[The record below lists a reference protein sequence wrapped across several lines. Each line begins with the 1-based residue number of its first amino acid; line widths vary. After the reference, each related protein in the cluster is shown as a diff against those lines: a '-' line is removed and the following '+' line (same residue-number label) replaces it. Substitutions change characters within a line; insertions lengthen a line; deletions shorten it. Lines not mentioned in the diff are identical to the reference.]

1 MSLLPFAPYSA
12 NIEKTA
18 FAEWGRGKMHPVI
31 EKLGKETVLF
41 DGGMGTQLQA
51 KGLKGG
57 ELPEMWNLEHP
68 EIVYELQKAY
78 VDAGCEIL
86 KTNTFGG
93 NALKLKRSG
102 HAVAEIVT
110 AAMDIAHRASGGK
123 AAVALDIGP
132 LGRLLEP
139 FGDLP
144 FEDAYEL
151 FKEMVVAGRDRADLV
166 IIETM
171 TDIYEVK
178 AAMLAVKENSDLP
191 MIVTCTFDAN
201 GRMLTGSS
209 IEAAMTLVE
218 SLGAAAVGINCSL
231 GPEQMEKFVP
241 RLLQSTNLPVVV
253 NPNAG
258 LPVMVDGKTTYPVG
272 AEEFSE
278 YAKKFYALGVAVF
291 GGCCGTTPDHIRAVG
306 EPVKGKPVVQYE
318 KPARTVISSHRKVV
332 TIGARPVLIGERIN
346 PTGKPD
352 MEEMLRDEDY
362 DSLCDEATEQVD
374 EGAEVLDIN
383 LGLAGIDEEAA
394 FTEFIPYLQTMTD
407 VPLAIDTLNME
418 ALEAALRLYNGKPLV
433 NSVTGAE
440 DMLHK
445 VLPLV
450 KKYGAAVVGLTM
462 DERGIPQTAEERVK
476 IAEKIIR
483 TAESYGIKREDVL
496 IDTVVQPA
504 AFDTTTAQVTLT
516 ALKTVREALKVQT
529 VLGISNVSYGLPKR
543 TVLSAAFF
551 TLALQNGLSAGIV
564 NPLSRNVMNAY
575 RAWCVLGGFD
585 TECEDYI
592 DAVN

>member
-1 MSLLPFAPYSA
+1 
-12 NIEKTA
+12 
-18 FAEWGRGKMHPVI
+18 MHPVF

-51 KGLKGG
+51 RGLKGG

-68 EIVYELQKAY
+68 EIVEELQRAY
-78 VDAGCEIL
+78 VDAGCDIL

-93 NALKLKRSG
+93 NALKQKRSG
-102 HAVAEIVT
+102 HAVSEIIS
-110 AAMDIAHRASGGK
+110 AAMDIAHRASNGK
-123 AAVALDIGP
+123 TAVALDIGP

-144 FEDAYEL
+144 FEEAYDL

-201 GRMLTGSS
+201 GRMLTGST
-209 IEAAMTLVE
+209 IESAMALVE
-218 SLGAAAVGINCSL
+218 SLGASAVGINCSL

-241 RLLQSTNLPVVV
+241 RLLKSTSLPVVV

-258 LPVMVDGKTTYPVG
+258 LPVMVDGKTTYPVQ
-272 AEEFSE
+272 AEEFSA
-278 YAKKFYALGVAVF
+278 YHKKFYEMGVAVF
-291 GGCCGTTPDHIRAVG
+291 GGCCGTTPAHIRAVG
-306 EPVKGKPVVQYE
+306 ELLKGMPVIKRDM
-318 KPARTVISSHRKVV
+318 ADRTVISSHRKVV
-332 TIGARPVLIGERIN
+332 EFGDRPILIGERIN

-374 EGAEVLDIN
+374 EGAEILDIN
-383 LGLAGIDEEAA
+383 LGLADIDDAAA
-394 FTEFIPYLQTMTD
+394 FAEFVPYLQTMTD
-407 VPLAIDTLNME
+407 VPLAIDTVNME

-433 NSVTGAE
+433 NSVTGSEESMNA
-440 DMLHK
+440 
-445 VLPLV
+445 VFPLV
-450 KKYGAAVVGLTM
+450 KKYGAAVIGLTM
-462 DERGIPQTAEERVK
+462 DEHGVPRTAEERVA

-483 TAESYGIKREDVL
+483 TAESYGISKKDIL
-496 IDTVVQPA
+496 IDTIAQPA
-504 AFDTTTAQVTLT
+504 AFDTSTAQVTL
-516 ALKTVREALKVQT
+516 EALKAVKEKLGVHT
-529 VLGISNVSYGLPKR
+529 VLGISNISFGLPKR
-543 TVLSAAFF
+543 TVLSATFL

-575 RAWCVLGGFD
+575 RAWCVLGGCD
-585 TECEDYI
+585 PECEDYI

>member
-1 MSLLPFAPYSA
+1 
-12 NIEKTA
+12 
-18 FAEWGRGKMHPVI
+18 MHPVI

-57 ELPEMWNLEHP
+57 ELPEMWNIEHP

-123 AAVALDIGP
+123 TAVALDIGP

-151 FKEMVVAGRDRADLV
+151 FKEIVVAGRDRADLV

-241 RLLQSTNLPVVV
+241 RLLKSTNLPVVV

-306 EPVKGKPVVQYE
+306 EIVKGKPVISSE

-332 TIGARPVLIGERIN
+332 MIGARPVLIGERIN

-374 EGAEVLDIN
+374 AGAEVLDIN

-433 NSVTGAE
+433 NSVTGAD

-462 DERGIPQTAEERVK
+462 DERGIPQTAQARVK

-483 TAESYGIKREDVL
+483 TAESYGIRRKDVL

-504 AFDTTTAQVTLT
+504 AFDTSTAQVTLE
-516 ALKTVREALKVQT
+516 ALKTVREQLGVQT
-529 VLGISNVSYGLPKR
+529 VLGISNSAYGLPKR

-585 TECEDYI
+585 EECEDYI

>member
-1 MSLLPFAPYSA
+1 
-12 NIEKTA
+12 
-18 FAEWGRGKMHPVI
+18 MHPVF

-51 KGLKGG
+51 RGLKGG

-68 EIVYELQKAY
+68 EIVEELQRAY
-78 VDAGCEIL
+78 VDAGCDIL

-93 NALKLKRSG
+93 NALKQKRSG
-102 HAVAEIVT
+102 HAVSEIIS
-110 AAMDIAHRASGGK
+110 AAMDIAHRASNGK
-123 AAVALDIGP
+123 TAVALDIGP

-144 FEDAYEL
+144 FEEAYDL

-201 GRMLTGSS
+201 GRMLTGST
-209 IEAAMTLVE
+209 IESAMALVE
-218 SLGAAAVGINCSL
+218 SLGASAVGINCSL

-241 RLLQSTNLPVVV
+241 RLLKSTSLPVVV

-258 LPVMVDGKTTYPVG
+258 LPVMVDGKTTYPVQ
-272 AEEFSE
+272 AEEFSA
-278 YAKKFYALGVAVF
+278 YHKKFYEMGVAVF
-291 GGCCGTTPDHIRAVG
+291 GGCCGTTPAHIHAVG
-306 EPVKGKPVVQYE
+306 ELLKGMPVIKRDM
-318 KPARTVISSHRKVV
+318 ADRTVISSHRKVV
-332 TIGARPVLIGERIN
+332 EFGDRPILIGERIN

-374 EGAEVLDIN
+374 EGAEILDIN
-383 LGLAGIDEEAA
+383 LGLADIDEAAA
-394 FTEFIPYLQTMTD
+394 FAEFVPYLQTMTD
-407 VPLAIDTLNME
+407 VPLAIDTVNME

-433 NSVTGAE
+433 NSVTGSEESMNA
-440 DMLHK
+440 
-445 VLPLV
+445 VFPLV
-450 KKYGAAVVGLTM
+450 KKYGAAVIGLTM
-462 DERGIPQTAEERVK
+462 DEHGVPRTAEERVA

-483 TAESYGIKREDVL
+483 TAESYGISKKDIL
-496 IDTVVQPA
+496 IDTIAQPA
-504 AFDTTTAQVTLT
+504 AFDTSTAQVTL
-516 ALKTVREALKVQT
+516 EALKAVKEKLGVHT
-529 VLGISNVSYGLPKR
+529 VLGISNISFGLPKR
-543 TVLSAAFF
+543 TVLSATFL

-575 RAWCVLGGFD
+575 RAWCVLGGCD
-585 TECEDYI
+585 PECEDYI

>member
-1 MSLLPFAPYSA
+1 
-12 NIEKTA
+12 
-18 FAEWGRGKMHPVI
+18 MHPVF

-51 KGLKGG
+51 RGLKGG

-68 EIVYELQKAY
+68 EIVEELQRAY
-78 VDAGCEIL
+78 VDAGCDIL

-93 NALKLKRSG
+93 NALKQKRSG
-102 HAVAEIVT
+102 HAVSEIVS
-110 AAMDIAHRASGGK
+110 AAMDIAHRASNGK
-123 AAVALDIGP
+123 TAVALDIGP

-144 FEDAYEL
+144 FEEAYDL
-151 FKEMVVAGRDRADLV
+151 FKEMVIAGRDRADIV

-201 GRMLTGSS
+201 GRMLTGST
-209 IEAAMTLVE
+209 IESAMALVE
-218 SLGAAAVGINCSL
+218 SLGASAVGINCSL

-241 RLLQSTNLPVVV
+241 RLLKSTSLPVVV

-258 LPVMVDGKTTYPVG
+258 LPVMVDGKTTYPVQ
-272 AEEFSE
+272 AEEFSA
-278 YAKKFYALGVAVF
+278 YHKKFYEMGVAVF
-291 GGCCGTTPDHIRAVG
+291 GGCCGTTPAHIHAVG
-306 EPVKGKPVVQYE
+306 ELLKGMPVIKRDM
-318 KPARTVISSHRKVV
+318 ADRTVISSHRKVV
-332 TIGARPVLIGERIN
+332 EFGDRPILIGERIN

-374 EGAEVLDIN
+374 EGAEILDIN
-383 LGLAGIDEEAA
+383 LGLADIDEAAA
-394 FTEFIPYLQTMTD
+394 FAEFVPYLQTMTD
-407 VPLAIDTLNME
+407 VPLAIDTVNME

-433 NSVTGAE
+433 NSVTGSEESMNA
-440 DMLHK
+440 
-445 VLPLV
+445 VFPLV
-450 KKYGAAVVGLTM
+450 KKYGAAVIGLTM
-462 DERGIPQTAEERVK
+462 DEHGVPRTAEERVA

-483 TAESYGIKREDVL
+483 TAESYGISKKDIL
-496 IDTVVQPA
+496 IDTIAQPA
-504 AFDTTTAQVTLT
+504 AFDTSTAQVTLK
-516 ALKTVREALKVQT
+516 ALKAVKEKLDVHT
-529 VLGISNVSYGLPKR
+529 VLGISNISFGLPKR
-543 TVLSAAFF
+543 TVLSATFL

-575 RAWCVLGGFD
+575 RAWCVLGGCD
-585 TECEDYI
+585 PECEDYI

>member
-1 MSLLPFAPYSA
+1 
-12 NIEKTA
+12 
-18 FAEWGRGKMHPVI
+18 MHPVI

-123 AAVALDIGP
+123 TAVALDIGP

-241 RLLQSTNLPVVV
+241 RLIKSTNLPVVV

-258 LPVMVDGKTTYPVG
+258 LPVMADGKTTYPVG

-278 YAKKFYALGVAVF
+278 YAKKFYARGVAVF

-306 EPVKGKPVVQYE
+306 EAVKGKPVVQYE
-318 KPARTVISSHRKVV
+318 KPVRTVISSHRKVV

-352 MEEMLRDEDY
+352 MEDMLRDEDY

-433 NSVTGAE
+433 NSVTGAD

-551 TLALQNGLSAGIV
+551 TLALQSGLSAGIV

>member
-1 MSLLPFAPYSA
+1 
-12 NIEKTA
+12 
-18 FAEWGRGKMHPVI
+18 MHPVI

-123 AAVALDIGP
+123 TAVALDIGP

-258 LPVMVDGKTTYPVG
+258 LPVMADGKTTYPVG

-306 EPVKGKPVVQYE
+306 EAVKGKPVVQYE

>member
-1 MSLLPFAPYSA
+1 
-12 NIEKTA
+12 
-18 FAEWGRGKMHPVI
+18 MHPI
-31 EKLGKETVLF
+31 LEKLGRETVLF

-51 KGLKGG
+51 RGLKGG

-68 EIVYELQKAY
+68 EIVLELQKAY
-78 VDAGCEIL
+78 VDAGCDIL

-102 HAVAEIVT
+102 RSVSEIVS
-110 AAMDIAHRASGGK
+110 AAMDIAHRASEGK
-123 AAVALDIGP
+123 TAVALDIGP

-144 FEDAYEL
+144 FEEAYEL
-151 FKEMVVAGRDRADLV
+151 FKEMVIAGRDRADLV

-201 GRMLTGSS
+201 GRMLTGST
-209 IEAAMTLVE
+209 IESAMALVE
-218 SLGAAAVGINCSL
+218 SLGASAVGINCSL

-241 RLLQSTNLPVVV
+241 RLLKSTSLPVVV

-258 LPVMVDGKTTYPVG
+258 LPVMVDGKTTYPVQ
-272 AEEFSE
+272 AEEFSA
-278 YAKKFYALGVAVF
+278 YHKKFYEMGVAVF
-291 GGCCGTTPDHIRAVG
+291 GGCCGTTPAHIRAVG
-306 EPVKGKPVVQYE
+306 ELLKGMPVIKRDM
-318 KPARTVISSHRKVV
+318 ADRTVISSHRKVV
-332 TIGARPVLIGERIN
+332 EFGDRPILIGERIN

-374 EGAEVLDIN
+374 EGAEILDIN
-383 LGLAGIDEEAA
+383 LGLADIDEAAA
-394 FTEFIPYLQTMTD
+394 FAEFVPYLQTMTD
-407 VPLAIDTLNME
+407 VPLAIDTVDME
-418 ALEAALRLYNGKPLV
+418 ALETALRLYNGKPLV
-433 NSVTGAE
+433 NSVTGSEESMNA
-440 DMLHK
+440 
-445 VLPLV
+445 VFPLV
-450 KKYGAAVVGLTM
+450 KKYGAAVIGLTM
-462 DERGIPQTAEERVK
+462 DEHGVPRTAEERVA

-483 TAESYGIKREDVL
+483 TAESYGISKKDIL
-496 IDTVVQPA
+496 IDTIAQPA
-504 AFDTTTAQVTLT
+504 AFDTSTAQVTL
-516 ALKTVREALKVQT
+516 EALKAVKEKLGVHT
-529 VLGISNVSYGLPKR
+529 VLGISNISFGLPKR
-543 TVLSAAFF
+543 TVLSATFL

-575 RAWCVLGGFD
+575 RAWCVRGGCD
-585 TECEDYI
+585 PECEDYI

>member
-1 MSLLPFAPYSA
+1 MKIRKGSGS
-12 NIEKTA
+12 
-18 FAEWGRGKMHPVI
+18 MHPVLERI
-31 EKLGKETVLF
+31 GKSVVVF

-68 EIVYELQKAY
+68 EIVEELQRAY
-78 VDAGCEIL
+78 VEAGCDIL

-93 NALKLKRSG
+93 NALKLKRAG
-102 HAVAEIVT
+102 HSVAEIVN
-110 AAMDIAHRASGGK
+110 AAMDIAHKASNGRT
-123 AAVALDIGP
+123 AVALDIGP

-144 FEDAYEL
+144 FESAYDL

-178 AAMLAVKENSDLP
+178 AAMLAVKENCDLP

-201 GRMLTGSS
+201 GRMLTGSN
-209 IEAAMTLVE
+209 IEAAMTLAE

-241 RLLQSTNLPVVV
+241 QLLNSTTLPVVV

-258 LPVMVDGKTTYPVG
+258 LPVMADGKTTYPVQ
-272 AEEFSE
+272 AEEFCA
-278 YAKKFYALGVAVF
+278 YAKKFAAMGVSIL
-291 GGCCGTTPDHIRAVG
+291 GGCCGTTPAHIHAVSEALRG
-306 EPVKGKPVVQYE
+306 EPVAEREIKV
-318 KPARTVISSHRKVV
+318 RTVVSSHRKVV
-332 TIGARPVLIGERIN
+332 EIGTRPVLIGERIN

-352 MEEMLRDEDY
+352 MQEMLRDEDW
-362 DSLCDEATEQVD
+362 DSLCDEATEQAD
-374 EGAEVLDIN
+374 EGAELLDIN
-383 LGLAGIDEEAA
+383 LGLADIDEAA
-394 FTEFIPYLQTMTD
+394 AMVEFVPYLQSMTD
-407 VPLAIDTLNME
+407 VPLAIDTVDTG

-433 NSVTGAE
+433 NSVTGTEESMRA
-440 DMLHK
+440 

-450 KKYGAAVVGLTM
+450 KKYGAVVIALTM
-462 DERGIPQTAEERVK
+462 DENGIPNTVEGRVQ

-483 TAESYGIKREDVL
+483 TAESYGIDRRNIL
-496 IDTVVQPA
+496 IDTIVQPA
-504 AFDTTTAQVTLT
+504 AIDTGCVQVTLD
-516 ALKTVREALKVQT
+516 ALEAVKKLGVQT
-529 VLGISNVSYGLPKR
+529 VLGISNISFGLPKR

-551 TLALQNGLSAGIV
+551 TMALQRGLSAGIV
-564 NPLSRNVMNAY
+564 NPLSKNVMNAY
-575 RAWCVLGGFD
+575 RAYCVLGGYD
-585 TECEDYI
+585 PECEDYI
-592 DAVN
+592 DAVIN

>member
-1 MSLLPFAPYSA
+1 
-12 NIEKTA
+12 
-18 FAEWGRGKMHPVI
+18 MHPVI

-123 AAVALDIGP
+123 TAVALDIGP

-258 LPVMVDGKTTYPVG
+258 LPVMADGKTTYPVG

-278 YAKKFYALGVAVF
+278 YAKRFYALGVAVF

-306 EPVKGKPVVQYE
+306 EAVKGKPVVQYE
-318 KPARTVISSHRKVV
+318 KPVRTVISSHRKVV

-433 NSVTGAE
+433 NSVTGAD

-516 ALKTVREALKVQT
+516 ALKTVRETLKVQT

-585 TECEDYI
+585 EECEDYI

>member
-1 MSLLPFAPYSA
+1 
-12 NIEKTA
+12 
-18 FAEWGRGKMHPVI
+18 MHPVF

-51 KGLKGG
+51 RGLKGG

-68 EIVYELQKAY
+68 EIVEELQRAY
-78 VDAGCEIL
+78 VEAGCDIL

-93 NALKLKRSG
+93 NALKQKRSG
-102 HAVAEIVT
+102 HAVSEIVA
-110 AAMDIAHRASGGK
+110 AAMDIAHRASNGK
-123 AAVALDIGP
+123 TAVALDIGP

-144 FEDAYEL
+144 FEEAYDL

-201 GRMLTGSS
+201 GRMLTGST
-209 IEAAMTLVE
+209 IESAMALVE
-218 SLGAAAVGINCSL
+218 SLGASAVGINCSL

-241 RLLQSTNLPVVV
+241 RLLKSTSLPVVV

-258 LPVMVDGKTTYPVG
+258 LPVMVDGKTTYPVQ
-272 AEEFSE
+272 AEEFSA
-278 YAKKFYALGVAVF
+278 YHKKFYEMGVAVF
-291 GGCCGTTPDHIRAVG
+291 GGCCGTTPAHIRAVG
-306 EPVKGKPVVQYE
+306 ELLKGMPVIKRDM
-318 KPARTVISSHRKVV
+318 ADRTVISSHRKVV
-332 TIGARPVLIGERIN
+332 EFGEHPILIGERIN

-374 EGAEVLDIN
+374 EGAEILDIN
-383 LGLAGIDEEAA
+383 LGLADIDEAAA
-394 FTEFIPYLQTMTD
+394 FAEFIPYLQTMTD
-407 VPLAIDTLNME
+407 VPLAIDTVNME

-433 NSVTGAE
+433 NSVTGSEESMNA
-440 DMLHK
+440 
-445 VLPLV
+445 VFPLV
-450 KKYGAAVVGLTM
+450 KKYGAAVIGLTM
-462 DERGIPQTAEERVK
+462 DDHGVPRTAEERVA

-483 TAESYGIKREDVL
+483 TAESYGISKKDIL
-496 IDTVVQPA
+496 IDTIAQPA
-504 AFDTTTAQVTLT
+504 AFDASTAQVTLE
-516 ALKTVREALKVQT
+516 ALKTVKERFGVHT
-529 VLGISNVSYGLPKR
+529 VLGISNVSFGLPKR

-575 RAWCVLGGFD
+575 RAWCVLGGCD
-585 TECEDYI
+585 PECEDYI

>member
-1 MSLLPFAPYSA
+1 
-12 NIEKTA
+12 
-18 FAEWGRGKMHPVI
+18 MHPVI

-78 VDAGCEIL
+78 VDSGCEIL

-123 AAVALDIGP
+123 TAVALDIGP

-241 RLLQSTNLPVVV
+241 RLIKSTNLPVVV

-258 LPVMVDGKTTYPVG
+258 LPVMADGKTTYPAG

-306 EPVKGKPVVQYE
+306 EAVKGKPVLQYE

-374 EGAEVLDIN
+374 EGVEVLDIN

-433 NSVTGAE
+433 NSVTGAD

-516 ALKTVREALKVQT
+516 ALKTVRETLKVQT

-551 TLALQNGLSAGIV
+551 TLALQNGLSAGIA

-585 TECEDYI
+585 DECEDYI

>member
-1 MSLLPFAPYSA
+1 
-12 NIEKTA
+12 
-18 FAEWGRGKMHPVI
+18 MHPI
-31 EKLGKETVLF
+31 LEKLGKETVLF

-51 KGLKGG
+51 RGLKGG

-68 EIVYELQKAY
+68 EIVEELQKAY
-78 VDAGCEIL
+78 VEAGCDIL

-93 NALKLKRSG
+93 NALKLKHAG
-102 HAVAEIVT
+102 HSVAEIVE
-110 AAMDIAHRASGGK
+110 AAMDIAHRASNGK
-123 AAVALDIGP
+123 IAVALDIGP

-144 FEDAYEL
+144 FEEAYEL
-151 FKEMVVAGRDRADLV
+151 FKEMVVAGKDRADLV

-201 GRMLTGSS
+201 GRMLTGSN
-209 IEAAMTLVE
+209 IESAMTLLE
-218 SLGAAAVGINCSL
+218 SLGASAVGINCSL
-231 GPEQMEKFVP
+231 GPEQMEKFVS
-241 RLLQSTNLPVVV
+241 RLLNSTNLPVVV

-258 LPVMVDGKTTYPVG
+258 LPVMVDGKTTYPVQ
-272 AEEFSE
+272 AEEFAA
-278 YAKKFYALGVAVF
+278 YHKKFAEMGVAVF
-291 GGCCGTTPDHIRAVG
+291 GGCCGTTPAHIRAVG
-306 EPVKGKPVVQYE
+306 EILKGKPVVQRE
-318 KPARTVISSHRKVV
+318 MNERTVVSSHRKVV
-332 TIGARPVLIGERIN
+332 EFGGRPLLIGERIN

-374 EGAEVLDIN
+374 EGAQILDIN

-394 FTEFIPYLQTMTD
+394 FAEFIPYLQTMTD

-418 ALEAALRLYNGKPLV
+418 ALETALCLYNGKPLV

-440 DMLHK
+440 ASMK
-445 VLPLV
+445 AIFPLV

-462 DERGIPQTAEERVK
+462 DERGIPHTAEERVA

-483 TAESYGIKREDVL
+483 TAESYGISKKDIL
-496 IDTVVQPA
+496 IDTIVQPA
-504 AFDTTTAQVTLT
+504 AFDTST
-516 ALKTVREALKVQT
+516 ALITLEAMKTVKEKFGVHT
-529 VLGISNVSYGLPKR
+529 VLGVSNISFGLPKR

-551 TLALQNGLSAGIV
+551 TLALQNGLSAGII

-585 TECEDYI
+585 EECEDYI
-592 DAVN
+592 DAIAD

>member
-1 MSLLPFAPYSA
+1 
-12 NIEKTA
+12 
-18 FAEWGRGKMHPVI
+18 MHPVF

-51 KGLKGG
+51 RGLKGG

-68 EIVYELQKAY
+68 EIVEELQRAY
-78 VDAGCEIL
+78 VEAGCDIL

-93 NALKLKRSG
+93 NALKQKRSG
-102 HAVAEIVT
+102 HAVLEIVS
-110 AAMDIAHRASGGK
+110 AAMDIAHRASNGK
-123 AAVALDIGP
+123 TAVALDIGP

-144 FEDAYEL
+144 FEEAYDL
-151 FKEMVVAGRDRADLV
+151 FKEMVIAGRDRADLV

-201 GRMLTGSS
+201 GRMLTGST
-209 IEAAMTLVE
+209 IESAMALVE
-218 SLGAAAVGINCSL
+218 SLGASAVGINCSL

-241 RLLQSTNLPVVV
+241 RLLKSTSLPVVV

-258 LPVMVDGKTTYPVG
+258 LPVMVDGKTTYPVQ
-272 AEEFSE
+272 AEEFSA
-278 YAKKFYALGVAVF
+278 YHKKFYEMGVAVF
-291 GGCCGTTPDHIRAVG
+291 GGCCGTTPAHIRAVG
-306 EPVKGKPVVQYE
+306 ELLKGMPVIKRDM
-318 KPARTVISSHRKVV
+318 ADRTVISSHRKVV
-332 TIGARPVLIGERIN
+332 EFGDRPILIGERIN

-374 EGAEVLDIN
+374 EGAEILDIN

-394 FTEFIPYLQTMTD
+394 FAEFIPYLQTMTD
-407 VPLAIDTLNME
+407 VPLAIDTVDME
-418 ALEAALRLYNGKPLV
+418 ALETALRLYNGKPLV
-433 NSVTGAE
+433 NSVTGSEESMNA
-440 DMLHK
+440 
-445 VLPLV
+445 VFPLV
-450 KKYGAAVVGLTM
+450 KKYGAAVIGLTM
-462 DERGIPQTAEERVK
+462 DEHGVPRTAEERVA

-483 TAESYGIKREDVL
+483 TAESYGISKKDIL
-496 IDTVVQPA
+496 IDIIAQPA
-504 AFDTTTAQVTLT
+504 SFDTSTAQVTL
-516 ALKTVREALKVQT
+516 EALKAVKEKLGVHT
-529 VLGISNVSYGLPKR
+529 VLGISNVSFGLPKR
-543 TVLSAAFF
+543 TVLSATFL

-575 RAWCVLGGFD
+575 RAWCVLGGCD
-585 TECEDYI
+585 PECEDYI

>member
-1 MSLLPFAPYSA
+1 
-12 NIEKTA
+12 
-18 FAEWGRGKMHPVI
+18 MHPVF

-51 KGLKGG
+51 RGLKGG

-68 EIVYELQKAY
+68 EIVEELQRAY
-78 VDAGCEIL
+78 VEAGCDIL

-93 NALKLKRSG
+93 NALKQKRSG
-102 HAVAEIVT
+102 HAVLEIVS
-110 AAMDIAHRASGGK
+110 AAMDIAHRASNGK
-123 AAVALDIGP
+123 TAVALDIGP

-144 FEDAYEL
+144 FEEAYDL
-151 FKEMVVAGRDRADLV
+151 FKEMVIAGRDRADLV

-201 GRMLTGSS
+201 GRMLTGST
-209 IEAAMTLVE
+209 IESAMALVE
-218 SLGAAAVGINCSL
+218 SLGASAVGINCSL

-241 RLLQSTNLPVVV
+241 RLLKSTSLPVVV

-258 LPVMVDGKTTYPVG
+258 LPVMVDGKTTYPVQ
-272 AEEFSE
+272 AEEFSA
-278 YAKKFYALGVAVF
+278 YHKKFYEMGVAVF
-291 GGCCGTTPDHIRAVG
+291 GGCCGTTPAHIHAVG
-306 EPVKGKPVVQYE
+306 ELLKGMPVIKRDM
-318 KPARTVISSHRKVV
+318 ADRTVISSHRKVV
-332 TIGARPVLIGERIN
+332 EFGDRPILIGERIN

-374 EGAEVLDIN
+374 EGAEILDIN
-383 LGLAGIDEEAA
+383 LGLADIDEAAA
-394 FTEFIPYLQTMTD
+394 FAEFVPYLQTMTD
-407 VPLAIDTLNME
+407 VPLAIDTVNME

-433 NSVTGAE
+433 NSVTGSEESMNA
-440 DMLHK
+440 
-445 VLPLV
+445 VFPLV
-450 KKYGAAVVGLTM
+450 KKYGAAVIGLTM
-462 DERGIPQTAEERVK
+462 DEHGVPRTAEERVA

-483 TAESYGIKREDVL
+483 TAESYGISKKDIL
-496 IDTVVQPA
+496 IDTIAQPA
-504 AFDTTTAQVTLT
+504 AFDTSTAQVTL
-516 ALKTVREALKVQT
+516 EALKAVKEKLGVHT
-529 VLGISNVSYGLPKR
+529 VLGISNISFGLPKR
-543 TVLSAAFF
+543 TVLSATFL

-575 RAWCVLGGFD
+575 RAWCVLGGCD
-585 TECEDYI
+585 PECEDYI

>member
-1 MSLLPFAPYSA
+1 
-12 NIEKTA
+12 
-18 FAEWGRGKMHPVI
+18 MHPVF

-51 KGLKGG
+51 RGLKGG

-68 EIVYELQKAY
+68 EIVEELQRAY
-78 VDAGCEIL
+78 VEAGCDIL

-93 NALKLKRSG
+93 NALKQKRSG
-102 HAVAEIVT
+102 HAVLEIVS
-110 AAMDIAHRASGGK
+110 AAMDIAHRASNGK
-123 AAVALDIGP
+123 TAVALDIGP

-144 FEDAYEL
+144 FEEAYDL
-151 FKEMVVAGRDRADLV
+151 FKEMVIAGRDRADLV

-201 GRMLTGSS
+201 GRMLTGST
-209 IEAAMTLVE
+209 IESAMALVE
-218 SLGAAAVGINCSL
+218 SLGASAVGINCSL

-241 RLLQSTNLPVVV
+241 RLLKSTSLPVVV

-258 LPVMVDGKTTYPVG
+258 LPVMVDGKTTYPVQ
-272 AEEFSE
+272 AEEFSA
-278 YAKKFYALGVAVF
+278 YHKKFYEMGVAVF
-291 GGCCGTTPDHIRAVG
+291 GGCCGTTPAHIHAVG
-306 EPVKGKPVVQYE
+306 ELLKGMPVIKRDM
-318 KPARTVISSHRKVV
+318 ADRTVISSHRKVV
-332 TIGARPVLIGERIN
+332 EFGDRPILIGERIN

-374 EGAEVLDIN
+374 EGAEILDIN
-383 LGLAGIDEEAA
+383 LGLADIDEAAA
-394 FTEFIPYLQTMTD
+394 FAEFVPYLQTMTD
-407 VPLAIDTLNME
+407 VPLAIDTVNME
-418 ALEAALRLYNGKPLV
+418 ALDAALRLYNGKPLV
-433 NSVTGAE
+433 NSVTGSEESMNA
-440 DMLHK
+440 
-445 VLPLV
+445 VFPLV
-450 KKYGAAVVGLTM
+450 KKYGAAVIGLTM
-462 DERGIPQTAEERVK
+462 DEHGVPRTAEERVA

-483 TAESYGIKREDVL
+483 TAESYGISKKDIL
-496 IDTVVQPA
+496 IDTIAQPA
-504 AFDTTTAQVTLT
+504 AFDTSTAQVTL
-516 ALKTVREALKVQT
+516 EALKAVKEKLGVHT
-529 VLGISNVSYGLPKR
+529 VLGISNVSFGLPKR
-543 TVLSAAFF
+543 TVLSATFL

-575 RAWCVLGGFD
+575 RAWCVLGGCD
-585 TECEDYI
+585 PECEDYI

>member
-1 MSLLPFAPYSA
+1 
-12 NIEKTA
+12 
-18 FAEWGRGKMHPVI
+18 MHPVF

-51 KGLKGG
+51 RGLKGG

-68 EIVYELQKAY
+68 EIVEELQRAY
-78 VDAGCEIL
+78 VDAGCDIL

-93 NALKLKRSG
+93 NALKQKRSG
-102 HAVAEIVT
+102 HAVSEIIS
-110 AAMDIAHRASGGK
+110 AAMDIAHRASNGK
-123 AAVALDIGP
+123 TAVALDIGP

-144 FEDAYEL
+144 FEEAYDL

-201 GRMLTGSS
+201 GRMLTGST
-209 IEAAMTLVE
+209 IESAMALVE
-218 SLGAAAVGINCSL
+218 SLGASAVGINCSL

-241 RLLQSTNLPVVV
+241 RLLKSTSLPVVV

-258 LPVMVDGKTTYPVG
+258 LPVMVDGKTTYPVQ
-272 AEEFSE
+272 AEEFSA
-278 YAKKFYALGVAVF
+278 YHKKFYEMGVAVF
-291 GGCCGTTPDHIRAVG
+291 GGCCGTTPAHIRAVG
-306 EPVKGKPVVQYE
+306 ELLKGMPVIKRDM
-318 KPARTVISSHRKVV
+318 ADRTVISSHRKVV
-332 TIGARPVLIGERIN
+332 EFGDRPILIGERIN

-374 EGAEVLDIN
+374 EGAEILDIN
-383 LGLAGIDEEAA
+383 LGLADIDEAAA
-394 FTEFIPYLQTMTD
+394 FAEFVPYLQTMTD
-407 VPLAIDTLNME
+407 VPLAIDTVNME

-433 NSVTGAE
+433 NSVTGSEESMNA
-440 DMLHK
+440 
-445 VLPLV
+445 VFPLV
-450 KKYGAAVVGLTM
+450 KKYGAAVIGLTM
-462 DERGIPQTAEERVK
+462 DEHGVPRTAEERVA

-483 TAESYGIKREDVL
+483 TAESYGISKKDIL
-496 IDTVVQPA
+496 IDTIAQPA
-504 AFDTTTAQVTLT
+504 AFDTSTAQVTL
-516 ALKTVREALKVQT
+516 EALKAVKEKLGVHT
-529 VLGISNVSYGLPKR
+529 VLGISNISFGLPKR
-543 TVLSAAFF
+543 TVLSATFL

-575 RAWCVLGGFD
+575 RAWCVLGGCD
-585 TECEDYI
+585 PECEDYI